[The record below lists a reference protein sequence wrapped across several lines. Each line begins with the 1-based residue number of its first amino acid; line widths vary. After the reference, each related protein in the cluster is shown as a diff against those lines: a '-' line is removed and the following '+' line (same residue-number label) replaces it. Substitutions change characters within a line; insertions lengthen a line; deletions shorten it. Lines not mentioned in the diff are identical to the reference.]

1 MKINYKNLRDIG
13 LYKNE
18 HVEDF
23 RLNKIKTIMIFA
35 FIVWDSHIC
44 IWCVMV
50 KSIPYPLLF
59 NFIPISPTTHNFICY
74 FFKFFCYLLVK
85 VERTPAINFQ
95 WVLAVGNFWG
105 RNRIEILCRT
115 EEKLQSCLT
124 QLWKNNTDIY
134 RFSPRGLPHLIYLKE
149 WWKYAGVI
157 IKGHSWVIQKQGT

>member
-1 MKINYKNLRDIG
+1 MKINYKNLRGIG

-74 FFKFFCYLLVK
+74 FFLIFCYLHVK

-95 WVLAVGNFWG
+95 WVLAVGNFG
-105 RNRIEILCRT
+105 GGIELKFYAGQK
-115 EEKLQSCLT
+115 EKLQSCLT
-124 QLWKNNTDIY
+124 QLWKNNTDRVQI
-134 RFSPRGLPHLIYLKE
+134 FSRRVTTFDI
-149 WWKYAGVI
+149 
-157 IKGHSWVIQKQGT
+157 S

>member
-1 MKINYKNLRDIG
+1 MKINYENLRDIG

-74 FFKFFCYLLVK
+74 FFLIFCYLLVK

-105 RNRIEILCRT
+105 RSRIEILCRT

-124 QLWKNNTDIY
+124 QLWKNNTDRVQI
-134 RFSPRGLPHLIYLKE
+134 FSRRVTTFAI
-149 WWKYAGVI
+149 
-157 IKGHSWVIQKQGT
+157 S

>member
-23 RLNKIKTIMIFA
+23 RLNKIKPIMIFA

-59 NFIPISPTTHNFICY
+59 NFIPIYPTTHNFICY
-74 FFKFFCYLLVK
+74 FFKFFCYLHVK
-85 VERTPAINFQ
+85 VERTSAINFQ
-95 WVLAVGNFWG
+95 WVLAVGNFGGGLELKFYAGQRKNFSHVWPNFE
-105 RNRIEILCRT
+105 RTILT
-115 EEKLQSCLT
+115 E
-124 QLWKNNTDIY
+124 Y
-134 RFSPRGLPHLIYLKE
+134 RFSPGGLPHLIYLKE